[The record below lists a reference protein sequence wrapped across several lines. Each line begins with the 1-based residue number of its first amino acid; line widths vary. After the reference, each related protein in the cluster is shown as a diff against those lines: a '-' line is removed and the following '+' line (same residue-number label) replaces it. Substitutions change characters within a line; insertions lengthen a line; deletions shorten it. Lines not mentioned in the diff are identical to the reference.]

1 MNENPRCS
9 VESLAADEPL
19 AGSAPRARAWLILE
33 QSGPYGFDALSDSHL
48 PAEVRLALAE
58 AGKETGTNVLLARP
72 VGQHADTHVVGDS
85 RRFWLAHCAP
95 GGARMRSGVLADA
108 ELTRPDLR
116 DVLSAASHGELPPW
130 GSRTS
135 DPLMLVCTN
144 SKRDLCCAL
153 EGRPLAEALSA
164 DPTTSESVLE
174 VSHIGG
180 HRFAPT
186 VLLLPTGHVYGRLN
200 AEQARSVLIG
210 ARSGKLLHPEHL
222 RGRSSAAQPAQVAA
236 VAIRTGYDIEGLDS
250 LDVLRKV
257 GDKVVPFPLRWDGED
272 GHAEIEVRH
281 RDGRAWSVSVAQSQ
295 LLPRSESCGKP
306 AKSASVW
313 KAESIETLP
322 AWF

>member
-1 MNENPRCS
+1 
-9 VESLAADEPL
+9 
-19 AGSAPRARAWLILE
+19 
-33 QSGPYGFDALSDSHL
+33 
-48 PAEVRLALAE
+48 
-58 AGKETGTNVLLARP
+58 
-72 VGQHADTHVVGDS
+72 
-85 RRFWLAHCAP
+85 
-95 GGARMRSGVLADA
+95 MRSGVLADA

-116 DVLSAASHGELPPW
+116 EVLIAASHGELPAW
-130 GSRTS
+130 GSRTT

-153 EGRPLAEALSA
+153 EGRPLAQALSD
-164 DPTTSESVLE
+164 DPTTADSVLE

-186 VLLLPTGHVYGRLN
+186 VLVLPTGHVYGRLN
-200 AEQARSVLIG
+200 AEKARSILVG

-222 RGRSSAAQPAQVAA
+222 RGRSSAAQPAQAAA

-281 RDGRAWSVSVAQSQ
+281 RDGRAWSVSVSQ
-295 LLPRSESCGKP
+295 ATLAPRPESCGKA
-306 AKSASVW
+306 AKPISAW
-313 KAESIETLP
+313 TAESIQALP
-322 AWF
+322 SWL